1 MKWNRCFPV
10 IALSILAMF
19 YVPNLARAFT
29 SFPPAKVF
37 VYPDEL
43 EVKCGQ
49 SFQVYINVSGV
60 TKLEAFDFMLK
71 YSSSV
76 LRCVSLEE
84 GSFLSS
90 GGTTFVAKNEINN
103 EYSVGVGRVWLA
115 VALLDTANVNGSGVL
130 GVVTFNATAGGE
142 SVLDLYSDFP
152 YSPDLVKLSA
162 CVSTCIRH
170 VAVDGHVVVVCPSPP
185 VECKVTF
192 LTCPVCS
199 NFNITFAGATYYNGS
214 VGTFA
219 YGTSGSATANCGVGY
234 VFDHWEVSGNVE
246 VSSTTANPTCF
257 TITCGG
263 ILKAVCRAAAEC
275 KVTFLTCPVCS
286 NFNITFAG
294 ATYYNG
300 SVGTFAYGTSG
311 SATANC
317 GVGYVFDHW
326 EVSGNVQV
334 SWVGMWDNPARVT
347 ITCGG
352 TLKAVCK
359 MCVPANDCPVASFTF
374 KTYGTRVDFD
384 ASASFDSVPG
394 RAIVSYRW
402 DFGDGNT
409 TAVSD
414 SAIMHDYATAGTYK
428 VTLTVVNDL
437 DESNSTERIVTVYY
451 TADLNSDAKVDILD
465 IFPVAMAFG
474 SKSGDPNWNA
484 RADLD
489 KNGIIDILDVF
500 VAAWDYGKAV

>member
-10 IALSILAMF
+10 IALSILALF

-29 SFPPAKVF
+29 SFPPAQVF

-60 TKLEAFDFMLK
+60 TMLEAFDFMLK
-71 YSSSV
+71 YNSGV
-76 LRCVSLEE
+76 LSCVSLEE

-90 GGTTFVAKNEINN
+90 GGTTFVAKKEINN
-103 EYSVGVGRVWLA
+103 EYGVGVGRVWLA

-162 CVSTCIRH
+162 CVSTCIGQ

-199 NFNITFAGATYYNGS
+199 NFNITFAGTTYHNGS

-219 YGTSGSATANCGVGY
+219 YGTSGSATANCG
-234 VFDHWEVSGNVE
+234 
-246 VSSTTANPTCF
+246 A
-257 TITCGG
+257 
-263 ILKAVCRAAAEC
+263 
-275 KVTFLTCPVCS
+275 
-286 NFNITFAG
+286 
-294 ATYYNG
+294 
-300 SVGTFAYGTSG
+300 
-311 SATANC
+311 
-317 GVGYVFDHW
+317 GYVFDHW

-334 SWVGMWDNPARVT
+334 SWVDMWANPTRVT

-359 MCVPANDCPVASFTF
+359 LCAPAYDCPVASFTF
-374 KTYGTRVDFD
+374 KMYGPRVDFN
-384 ASASFDSVPG
+384 ASASLDSVPG

-414 SAIMHDYATAGTYK
+414 STIMHDYATAGTYK

-437 DESNSTERIVTVYY
+437 DESDSTEKDLTIRI
-451 TADLNSDAKVDILD
+451 
-465 IFPVAMAFG
+465 
-474 SKSGDPNWNA
+474 
-484 RADLD
+484 RACACRRL
-489 KNGIIDILDVF
+489 
-500 VAAWDYGKAV
+500 